1 MTQSGASSQLATG
14 WALLGLAAAGTK
26 PGPAALGYVKRG
38 LGSLTAI
45 GDVERTVLVVRAA
58 GQDPRKFGGRN
69 LIDDI
74 LRHRRSDG
82 SFDGYVS
89 YTSFAIFALRRS
101 GASPT
106 DVASA
111 ARWIE
116 RHQNADGGF
125 NVGGR
130 GRERDRRH
138 RLRRPGAQ
146 ARRADRRRA
155 PRRDVPRPP
164 AERQRRLPADARRG
178 AERAVDGLRRPGPG
192 RRGRPRERGQEGPGL
207 PALADRAERAR
218 ALLTHRAP
226 DAGLGVGAG
235 AHGAASPDLL
245 AR

>member
-1 MTQSGASSQLATG
+1 M
-14 WALLGLAAAGTK
+14 
-26 PGPAALGYVKRG
+26 
-38 LGSLTAI
+38 
-45 GDVERTVLVVRAA
+45 LVVRAA

-101 GASPT
+101 GASPKT
-106 DVASA
+106 VARA

-116 RHQNADGGF
+116 RHQNSDGGF

-130 GRERDRRH
+130 GASGIDDT
-138 RLRRPGAQ
+138 ATAVQ
-146 ARRADRRRA
+146 ALKLAGRTRRRA

-164 AERQRRLPADARRG
+164 ADLERRLPADPRRG
-178 AERAVDGLRRPGPG
+178 AQRAVDGLRRPGP
-192 RRGRPRERGQEGPGL
+192 RRRRRPRGGGQEGPGL
-207 PALADRAERAR
+207 PPLADRGQRSR

-226 DAGLGVGAG
+226 DARCGCRRRRSWRCIGGPSSPVRAHGRREALELLAAGVGEVEAG
-235 AHGAASPDLL
+235 RRPRRGPPRRRARSTAARGSSGGW
-245 AR
+245 RG